1 MEFSHSFEVTEM
13 IFKKTAL
20 NDYFSHCL
28 LQLSQMS
35 QNAAGFTL
43 SFNAGRKAAEFS
55 LCLYWSGSLNRV
67 LVLCS
72 CHAAQNFITGLE
84 VL

>member
-1 MEFSHSFEVTEM
+1 MEFSHSFEATEM

-20 NDYFSHCL
+20 NECSSQCL
-28 LQLSQMS
+28 LQLSEMS

-43 SFNAGRKAAEFS
+43 SFKASREAGGFS
-55 LCLYWSGSLNRV
+55 LCLHWRISLNG
-67 LVLCS
+67 LCVLCS
-72 CHAAQNFITGLE
+72 PHAAQNFITGLE

>member
-1 MEFSHSFEVTEM
+1 MEFSHSFEATEM
-13 IFKKTAL
+13 VFKKTAL
-20 NDYFSHCL
+20 NECFSHYL

-43 SFNAGRKAAEFS
+43 SFKASRKAGEFS
-55 LCLYWSGSLNRV
+55 LCLHWSSSLNW
-67 LVLCS
+67 LCVLCS
-72 CHAAQNFITGLE
+72 PHAAQNFITRLE

>member
-1 MEFSHSFEVTEM
+1 MEFSHDFEVTEM
-13 IFKKTAL
+13 IFKKAAL
-20 NDYFSHCL
+20 NEYFSQCL

-43 SFNAGRKAAEFS
+43 SFNADRMATEFS
-55 LCLYWSGSLNRV
+55 LCLYWSSSLNRLCV
-67 LVLCS
+67 LS
-72 CHAAQNFITGLE
+72 SPHAAQNFITGLE